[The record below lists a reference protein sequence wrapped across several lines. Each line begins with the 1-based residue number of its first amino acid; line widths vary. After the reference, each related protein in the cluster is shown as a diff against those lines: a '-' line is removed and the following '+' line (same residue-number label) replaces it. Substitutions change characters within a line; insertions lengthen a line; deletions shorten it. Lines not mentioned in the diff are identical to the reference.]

1 MYLRNI
7 GFLSHGPET
16 SWPSRMQDS
25 LNYIISKTSE
35 GMMWNFCTWLDI
47 HRSIKHSWLVVY
59 TLGVFLVQKF
69 GSAHFCLEKLAQFFW
84 NKESYN
90 KNCSKVFEL
99 YQLFMQYS
107 LY

>member
-1 MYLRNI
+1 
-7 GFLSHGPET
+7 
-16 SWPSRMQDS
+16 
-25 LNYIISKTSE
+25 
-35 GMMWNFCTWLDI
+35 MMWNFCTWLDI

-99 YQLFMQYS
+99 YQLHAIFSVLKCFDIFCYTHCLQEDSISFGLEVSQQFSNIYS
-107 LY
+107 DF